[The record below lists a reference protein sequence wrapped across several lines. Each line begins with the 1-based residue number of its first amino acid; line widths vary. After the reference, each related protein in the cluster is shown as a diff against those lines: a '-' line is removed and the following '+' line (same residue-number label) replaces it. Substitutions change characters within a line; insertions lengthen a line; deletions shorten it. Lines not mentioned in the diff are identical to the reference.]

1 MQREER
7 ELMARAINTVI
18 MTVYNEKNTP
28 ADIEKDIPTIIKI
41 AAAIKKELFS
51 ADIKSPQI
59 TPASDDDGLDLD
71 I

>member
-41 AAAIKKELFS
+41 AAAIKKELFG
-51 ADIKSPQI
+51 ADRGP
-59 TPASDDDGLDLD
+59 THTTNTGDDDGLDLD